1 MSMYVG
7 EIVAI
12 NNIAGQSGYETAMVG
27 DLPCVVKTGK
37 FKVEE
42 HVMVF
47 PVDTLVF
54 VDINDAILEHTA
66 HNDVQE
72 DRFGVRAV
80 QVKPIMVHGQ
90 VSAGLLVKLFRF
102 PSINTKVQKI
112 VDKNKNKDE
121 DKGTGKDKKN
131 IDPRK
136 IIAERR
142 WQSGQSRG
150 FGLKTWQPKDPKSF
164 LGERP
169 AFVPRTAVPFI
180 DESPEI
186 FWNQANWPSIWQATP
201 AMPNR
206 MSMFIYMV
214 QNDSVWAKA
223 IERRPAVGRGILPHA
238 RMGIC
243 GESNDFRDIG
253 KHTLWDSIS
262 RTKVPTQLGR
272 LKKENIAIEG
282 VIFVTGPAM
291 TPTGRRPQHEFRVF
305 AVWDIDEQKRMPLQK
320 TRIFAKWVGLP
331 MVPNLGRWGL
341 SQIMVGEAAHAGLGV
356 VYTSEDGQT
365 VMGSRP
371 TKNATKLE
379 RPNIW
384 SPW

>member
-7 EIVAI
+7 EILAI
-12 NNIAGQSGYETAMVG
+12 NNIAGRSDYETAMVG
-27 DLPCVVKTGK
+27 KLPCVVKTGK

-47 PVDTLVF
+47 PVDTFVF
-54 VDINDAILEHTA
+54 VDVNDAILEYTA

-72 DRFGVRAV
+72 ENFGVRGV

-90 VSAGLLVKLFRF
+90 VSAGLLVKLSRF
-102 PSINTKVQKI
+102 PGINAKVQDI
-112 VDKNKNKDE
+112 VDKNKNMDKDR
-121 DKGTGKDKKN
+121 KN
-131 IDPRK
+131 NDPRAS
-136 IIAERR
+136 IAKRR
-142 WQSGQSRG
+142 LQSSQSRG
-150 FGLKTWQPKDPKSF
+150 FGLKTWKPSDPKSF

-169 AFVPRTAVPFI
+169 AFVPMTHVPFA

-206 MSMFIYMV
+206 MPMFIYMV
-214 QNDSVWAKA
+214 QNNSVWAKA

-243 GESNDFRDIG
+243 GEKNDFRDIG
-253 KHTLWDSIS
+253 KHTLWDSLS
-262 RTKVPTQLGR
+262 RTKVPTKLGR
-272 LKKENIAIEG
+272 LKKENIAIEC
-282 VIFVTGPAM
+282 VIWVTRAAMTLTGP
-291 TPTGRRPQHEFRVF
+291 RPHHEFRIF

-320 TRIFAKWVGLP
+320 TRVFAKWLGLP
-331 MVPNLGRWGL
+331 MVPDLGRWGL
-341 SQIMVGEAAHAGLGV
+341 SEIMVGEAARADLGV
-356 VYTSEDGQT
+356 VYMSEDGQT

-371 TKNATKLE
+371 TKNAAKLE
-379 RPNIW
+379 RLNIW